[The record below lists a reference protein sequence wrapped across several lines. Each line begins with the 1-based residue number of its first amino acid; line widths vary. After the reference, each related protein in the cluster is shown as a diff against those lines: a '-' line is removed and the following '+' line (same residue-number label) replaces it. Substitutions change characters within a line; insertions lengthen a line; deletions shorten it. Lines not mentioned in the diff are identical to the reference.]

1 MIPGAYLPSAY
12 LPSASSGAAQVDRVF
27 LFTVAL
33 SAAVLVAI
41 TAVMV
46 VFVIRYARHRRPQA
60 EQIEGNA
67 WLEIAWTVIP
77 LVLFL
82 SMFWYGWVVWK
93 GGRGGPSEAM
103 AVTVTAKQ
111 FTWAFTYP
119 GGKTTSELVLPLGR
133 PVRLDV
139 VSADVVHGFFVPAF
153 RVKVDAVPG
162 RTNTTWVTPTVEG
175 VFDIQCTVICG
186 PTHSYMLSKAH
197 VVPAETYDAWVA
209 SPSTA
214 PPGPGGALP
223 PPAAESDDPVVRG
236 RAVAEEKGCTG
247 CHSDDGSELV
257 GPTFKGLWG
266 RRTVL
271 EGGRRV
277 TVDEPY
283 FVRSVRTPSAEL
295 VRGYPDAMPEEE
307 LTDAQIQDLIAWVKT
322 LR

>member
-1 MIPGAYLPSAY
+1 MVPSEYLPKASA
-12 LPSASSGAAQVDRVF
+12 GATDVDRVF
-27 LFTVAL
+27 VFIAAL
-33 SAAVLVAI
+33 SAVVLVGI
-41 TAVMV
+41 TATMITFV
-46 VFVIRYARHRRPQA
+46 VRYSRKRRPTA
-60 EQIEGNA
+60 EQIEGNK
-67 WLEIAWTVIP
+67 WLEVAWTVIP
-77 LVLFL
+77 TAIFL
-82 SMFWYGWVVWK
+82 SMFWYGWVVWR
-93 GGRGGPSEAM
+93 GGREGPSDAM

-119 GGKTTSELVLPLGR
+119 GGKTTPELVLPAGR

-162 RTNTTWVTPTVEG
+162 RTNSTWVTPTTEG

-197 VVPAETYDAWVA
+197 VVPAATYDAWVA
-209 SPSTA
+209 SAATA
-214 PPGPGGALP
+214 PPGPGGELPP
-223 PPAAESDDPVVRG
+223 PPAASDDPVARG
-236 RAVAEEKGCTG
+236 KAIAEEKGCTG

-257 GPTFKGLWG
+257 GPTFKALWG
-266 RRTVL
+266 KREALEDGRT
-271 EGGRRV
+271 V

-295 VRGYPDAMPEEE
+295 VKGYPDAMPEEP